1 MVPRSFVFLSVL
13 LWCQAGYA
21 TTVVYVDVPEMTRAS
36 ALILHGSV
44 ATVTTRNLGTMEAP
58 RIVTDVKLR
67 VHRVLKGKNRGPEF
81 TLRLIGGTV
90 DGHSL
95 KVPGTPAFRPEE
107 EVLLFLEWTGENFAL
122 CGLAQ
127 GKFTIDRDH
136 SDKPQ
141 ARRSL
146 QGLCVVQ
153 KDRTETSRI
162 EHPLEPES
170 PIALDSLLTTIRTH
184 LR

>member
-1 MVPRSFVFLSVL
+1 MIPRSLVFLFVL
-13 LWCQAGYA
+13 LWCQAGFA

-44 ATVTTRNLGTMEAP
+44 ETVHTRNLGTAKAP
-58 RIVTDVKLR
+58 RIVTDIKLR

-81 TLRLIGGTV
+81 TLRLIGGTI
-90 DGHSL
+90 DGQSM

-107 EVLLFLEWTGENFAL
+107 EVLLFLEWTGENFTL

-141 ARRSL
+141 AHRSL
-146 QGLCVVQ
+146 EGLCVLKTDSAQ
-153 KDRTETSRI
+153 PNRI
-162 EHPLEPES
+162 EHASGPEA